1 MKNVKCKKIVSIIMA
16 FLYFALIVNETIYA
30 KSGDAFLPLKSN
42 ELRTAAEYCM
52 IKTQMKSAP
61 WRAQPRL

>member
-30 KSGDAFLPLKSN
+30 KSGGCLFAVEK
-42 ELRTAAEYCM
+42 
-52 IKTQMKSAP
+52 Q
-61 WRAQPRL
+61 

>member
-42 ELRTAAEYCM
+42 ELYAL
-52 IKTQMKSAP
+52 SAC
-61 WRAQPRL
+61 LMV